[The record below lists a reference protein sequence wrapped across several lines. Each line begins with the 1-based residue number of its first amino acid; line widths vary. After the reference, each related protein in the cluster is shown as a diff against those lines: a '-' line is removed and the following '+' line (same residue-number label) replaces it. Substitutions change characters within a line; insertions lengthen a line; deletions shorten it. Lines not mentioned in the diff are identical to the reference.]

1 MSTHEGDLHVGH
13 QFEDAEQQLDSY
25 SAGMWLFL
33 VTEVLFFGGL
43 FLAYIIYR
51 TRYPEAFVAAHH
63 ELDWQLGGLNTV
75 ILITSSLT
83 MALGV
88 RAAVLNRMKA
98 VLGWLGLTFLCAG
111 GFMVVK
117 YIEYSAKF
125 EHHLFPGPNFEFH
138 HAGIDPGQ
146 AQMFFNLYFA
156 MTGLH
161 GAHVLIGMI
170 TMIILVIRLWVMRKQ
185 RIDFI
190 PIELTGLY
198 WHFVDLV
205 WIFLFPLF
213 YLVGG
218 N

>member
-1 MSTHEGDLHVGH
+1 MSTHETDLPVGH
-13 QFEDAEQQLDSY
+13 QFEDAEQQLDAY

-33 VTEVLFFGGL
+33 VTEILFFGGL

-51 TRYPEAFVAAHH
+51 TRYTEAFVAAHH
-63 ELDWQLGGLNTV
+63 ELDWRMGALNTLV
-75 ILITSSLT
+75 LITSSLT
-83 MALGV
+83 MALAV
-88 RAAVLNRMKA
+88 RAAVIDRWKQ
-98 VLGWLGLTFLCAG
+98 VLGWMAATFVLAG
-111 GFMVVK
+111 CFMVVK
-117 YIEYSAKF
+117 YFEYSAKF

-138 HAGIDPGQ
+138 HPGIDSGQ
-146 AQMFFNLYFA
+146 AEMFFNLYFA

-170 TMIILVIRLWVMRKQ
+170 TMIILAIRLYVMRNQ
-185 RIDFI
+185 RTDFI
-190 PIELTGLY
+190 PVELAGLY